1 MGGTGSGTESN
12 RIVENFIKLSRFDS
26 ESFHEREIAE
36 YVIGRLVSAGA
47 EVRTDTT
54 DEKYLEA
61 HPDSFPNIY
70 GFLPGNRE
78 GEPILFSAHLD
89 TVSPGNGKKAYVTE
103 EGKIISEGN
112 TVLGADDISGIVSI
126 LEGLERLKEG
136 NLKHPDIEI
145 LFTVAEEPF
154 CEGSRYFDYRILK
167 SRSAY
172 VFDLNGPVGRAAIAA
187 PTIISF
193 EIGIEGKGAHAGFVP
208 EEGIN
213 ALNIAVET
221 LVDFKTG
228 YIDEE
233 TTVNFGTIAGGT
245 GKNIVPENIKITG
258 EVRSLNHQKASDE
271 VERILDRFQQ
281 NARKAGGLAH
291 CRRNDHIRAFK
302 TDENALVTYR
312 FIKAAKSIGISR
324 PEFIVT
330 MGGSDGS
337 RLQENGIK
345 AIVLACAME
354 NVHTTRECADV
365 KELERAAELALALM
379 TV

>member
-1 MGGTGSGTESN
+1 MGDTGLN
-12 RIVENFIKLSRFDS
+12 RIVEDFIMLSRFDS
-26 ESFHEREIAE
+26 ESFHERKIAK
-36 YVIGRLVSAGA
+36 YVIGRLVSVGV
-47 EVRTDTT
+47 EIRTDTT
-54 DEKYLEA
+54 NEKYLKTY
-61 HPDSFPNIY
+61 PNSFPNIY
-70 GFLPGNRE
+70 GFLPGNKE

-89 TVSPGNGKKAYVTE
+89 TVSPGNGKKAYITE
-103 EGKIISEGN
+103 EGKITSDGD

-136 NLKHPDIEI
+136 NFKHPDIEI

-154 CEGSRYFDYRILK
+154 CEGSRYFDYSILK

-193 EIGIEGKGAHAGFVP
+193 EIGIEEKGAHAGFAP

-221 LVDFKTG
+221 LSDFKTG
-228 YIDEE
+228 YIDGE

-245 GKNIVPENIKITG
+245 GKNIVPENVKITG

-271 VERILDRFQQ
+271 VERILKRFEQ
-281 NARKAGGLAH
+281 NARKAGGFAY
-291 CRRNDHIRAFK
+291 CSRNDHIRAFK
-302 TDENALVTYR
+302 TDENDLVTDR
-312 FIKAAKSIGISR
+312 FLRAAKSIGISR
-324 PEFIVT
+324 PELIAT

-337 RLQENGIK
+337 RFQENGIK
-345 AIVLACAME
+345 TLVLACAME
-354 NVHTTRECADV
+354 NVHTTREYTDV

>member
-1 MGGTGSGTESN
+1 MNGAGSN
-12 RIVENFIKLSRFDS
+12 RIVENFIALSRIDS
-26 ESFHEREIAE
+26 ESFHERELARH
-36 YVIGRLVSAGA
+36 VVDRLASLGV

-78 GEPILFSAHLD
+78 GGPILFSAHLD
-89 TVSPGNGKKAYVTE
+89 TVAPGNGKRARVTE
-103 EGKIISEGN
+103 AGKIVSEGD

-126 LEGLERLKEG
+126 LEALERLKEG
-136 NLKHPDIEI
+136 NRKHPDLEI

-154 CEGSRYFDYRILK
+154 CEGSRYFDYGMLK
-167 SRSAY
+167 SGSAY
-172 VFDLNGPVGRAAIAA
+172 VFDLNGPVGRAAVAA
-187 PTIISF
+187 PTILSF
-193 EIGIEGKGAHAGFVP
+193 EIDVEGKGAHAGFAP

-221 LVDFKTG
+221 LADVKTG
-228 YIDEE
+228 HIDGE
-233 TTVNFGTIAGGT
+233 TTVNFGTISGGT
-245 GKNIVPENIKITG
+245 GKNIVPANIKITG

-271 VERILDRFQQ
+271 VERILKKFEQS
-281 NARKAGGLAH
+281 ARKAGGLAR
-291 CRRNDHIRAFK
+291 CRRNEHIRAFQ
-302 TDENALVTYR
+302 TDENDVVAGR
-312 FIKAAKSIGISR
+312 FLKAAKSIGISR
-324 PEFIVT
+324 PELIAT

-337 RLQENGIK
+337 RFWENGIK
-345 AIVLACAME
+345 TMVLACAME
-354 NVHTTRECADV
+354 NVHTTGEYTDV